1 LASLEGFVIQVMLE
15 EDEGILVEDANKDEM
30 VPLLMTL
37 FIDAE
42 LVLISLMNFLL

>member
-1 LASLEGFVIQVMLE
+1 MLE
-15 EDEGILVEDANKDEM
+15 EDEGILVEDANEDEM